1 VSDRGTCAHVRG
13 LGVWVPPFWLLTL
26 RACGCSAD
34 LSGQCYPARI
44 ARKWGDRVIEEFTAQ
59 ARREESLGMPVMPF
73 MKNLT
78 RPLDRARLQL
88 RFVNQVVLPLWTAM
102 NDLLHGLAVP
112 VDNLCVHAVVAPEL
126 CWKRACVF

>member
-1 VSDRGTCAHVRG
+1 
-13 LGVWVPPFWLLTL
+13 
-26 RACGCSAD
+26 
-34 LSGQCYPARI
+34 
-44 ARKWGDRVIEEFTAQ
+44 
-59 ARREESLGMPVMPF
+59 MPVMPF

-112 VDNLCVHAVVAPEL
+112 VDNLCVHTLVAPEL